1 MARHFKHLLVDID
14 ASASAKETLQAAG
27 QLAYVLKAQVTAIF
41 VESNYTG
48 SKDLKKVTELVKQIN
63 KDFKSDI
70 FLINRRSNKKYKE
83 IVNTAADIEADLIV
97 LGNKPSQGIGG
108 LFSDTET
115 YKTISLSQCPV
126 LLIKQPIESQL
137 NIFKRI
143 VLPLDDFQRS
153 RQKIPLTAVW
163 AGIFKSIVHVF
174 AVSDE
179 NDNDAQVRI
188 QSYSAQAQKVL
199 DDKKIEHTFDISMG
213 KNIASSIIDFT
224 KSIEADL
231 VISLSH
237 EASAGF
243 FKSND
248 IQKLIAN
255 CPVTILFVPS
265 KDYDVSY
272 AEL

>member
-1 MARHFKHLLVDID
+1 MGRHFNHILVDID
-14 ASASAKETLQAAG
+14 ASASAETTLQAAAHLG
-27 QLAYVLKAQVTAIF
+27 YVLDAQVTAIYIERPYGGKNDF
-41 VESNYTG
+41 R
-48 SKDLKKVTELVKQIN
+48 KVRELVKQTN
-63 KDFKSDI
+63 KDFKGDI
-70 FLINRRSNKKYKE
+70 LLIDRRSKKKYKE
-83 IVNTAADIEADLIV
+83 IINTAADIEADLIV
-97 LGNKPSQGIGG
+97 LGDSPNQGIGG
-108 LFSDTET
+108 LFTDSET

-126 LLIKQPIESQL
+126 ILIKSPIESQL
-137 NIFKRI
+137 NIFKSI

-163 AGIFKSIVHVF
+163 ASIFKSTVHVF

-179 NDNDAQVRI
+179 NNDDAQVRI

-199 DDKKIEHTFDISMG
+199 DDKKIEHTYDISMG
-213 KNIASSIIDFT
+213 KRIAPSIIDFT

-243 FKSND
+243 FKNND

-255 CPVTILFVPS
+255 SPTSILFVPS
-265 KDYDVSY
+265 KDFDVSY